1 MADPKGKFVNV
12 RVDDT
17 LHQAFLAKAARFGG
31 KSEVMREL
39 IEAFIEDRLTI
50 AAPTNPRKE
59 SLYHVTRSKD

>member
-17 LHQAFLAKAARFGG
+17 LHQTFLAKAARFGG

-39 IEAFIEDRLTI
+39 IEAFIEDRLTVQP
-50 AAPTNPRKE
+50 PTRPLKE
-59 SLYHVTRSKD
+59 SLYVTRSED

>member
-31 KSEVMREL
+31 KSEVLREF

-50 AAPTNPRKE
+50 QPPVTPRKE
-59 SLYHVTRSKD
+59 SLYVTRSED

>member
-1 MADPKGKFVNV
+1 MTEPKGKFVNV

-39 IEAFIEDRLTI
+39 IEAFIEDRLTVQPP
-50 AAPTNPRKE
+50 ARPLKE
-59 SLYHVTRSKD
+59 SLYVTRSED